1 MGLNVTTPLLTAL
14 ALANACLIARGA
26 SRRTQLGV
34 GAGLLALSGLLFK
47 DWVEGLVYLLLMP
60 WPQAPRA
67 ASAFLK
73 SASPNP

>member
-1 MGLNVTTPLLTAL
+1 VEVFLGLNVTTPLLTAL

-60 WPQAPRA
+60 
-67 ASAFLK
+67 
-73 SASPNP
+73 